1 MEASHGDGY
10 RKVRSEAG
18 DTKCL
23 LLNVISIKWS
33 GTSHFVTQRCTVQ
46 GGIRIFLRHSCIEN
60 QCKWLFLYESIYGM
74 AIDKFLYLFIFFR
87 EIVMRTRHPGGNGNF
102 SPGKNLA
109 RGEITIS
116 PRVTSAH
123 DDFTEKKMKR
133 YRNLSM
139 AIAYIDSYRNMNSF
153 ILLNLFVIPY

>member
-1 MEASHGDGY
+1 MSPREEKAYLPRAAGPREVSFFFPRAY
-10 RKVRSEAG
+10 FKVFYNPRDEE
-18 DTKCL
+18 
-23 LLNVISIKWS
+23 ISIPDIN
-33 GTSHFVTQRCTVQ
+33 G
-46 GGIRIFLRHSCIEN
+46 HSEN
-60 QCKWLFLYESIYGM
+60 LFLFEFIYVQN
-74 AIDKFLYLFIFFR
+74 LFFFR

-139 AIAYIDSYRNMNSF
+139 AIAYIDSYRNNV
-153 ILLNLFVIPY
+153 LP